1 MSILEKVLIIED
13 DLYIREELE
22 SIFKKR
28 GYVVESITNFNNTLE
43 DIRKS
48 NPDLIVLDLNL
59 PGMSGFE
66 ICKSVKQRTSFPVLI
81 LTSRNQVKDELNA
94 LDLGADD
101 YLTKP
106 CHPDRIIARA
116 EKIIKM
122 YGKIMNIISVGNLI
136 LDERIYEAKYVD
148 NSIILPENEGKI
160 LRALMI
166 NYPNIVK
173 KENLFIELWGTKEFV
188 DENILQVNMTRLRKS
203 LSKIKLDNIITT
215 IRGIGYKMEE
225 LNEE

>member
-1 MSILEKVLIIED
+1 MLIIED

-22 SIFKKR
+22 SIFEKR

-43 DIRKS
+43 DIKKS

-66 ICKSVKQRTSFPVLI
+66 ICKSLKQRTSFPVLI
-81 LTSRNQVKDELNA
+81 LTSRNQMKDELHA

-116 EKIIKM
+116 DKIIKM
-122 YGKIMNIISVGNLI
+122 YEKIINNISVGNLI
-136 LDERIYEAKYVD
+136 LDEKIYEVKYLE
-148 NSIILPENEGKI
+148 NSVILPENEGKI
-160 LRALMI
+160 LRNLMI
-166 NYPNIVK
+166 NYPKIVK
-173 KENLFIELWGTKEFV
+173 KEDLFIELWGTKDFV

-203 LSKIKLDNIITT
+203 LSKINLDNVITT
-215 IRGIGYKMEE
+215 IRGIGYKLEVIDEE
-225 LNEE
+225 

>member
-1 MSILEKVLIIED
+1 MLIIED

-22 SIFKKR
+22 SIFEKR

-43 DIRKS
+43 DIKKS

-66 ICKSVKQRTSFPVLI
+66 ICKSLKQRTSFPVLI
-81 LTSRNQVKDELNA
+81 LTSRNQMKDELHA

-116 EKIIKM
+116 DKIIKM
-122 YGKIMNIISVGNLI
+122 YEKIINNISVGNLI
-136 LDERIYEAKYVD
+136 LDEKIYQVKYLE
-148 NSIILPENEGKI
+148 NSVILPENEGKI
-160 LRALMI
+160 LRNLMI
-166 NYPNIVK
+166 NYPKIVK
-173 KENLFIELWGTKEFV
+173 KEDLFIELWGTKDFV

-203 LSKIKLDNIITT
+203 LSKINLDNVITT
-215 IRGIGYKMEE
+215 IRGIGYKLEVIDEE
-225 LNEE
+225 

>member
-1 MSILEKVLIIED
+1 MLIIED

-22 SIFKKR
+22 SIFEKR

-43 DIRKS
+43 DIKKS

-81 LTSRNQVKDELNA
+81 LTSRNQMKDELHA

-116 EKIIKM
+116 EKIISM
-122 YGKIMNIISVGNLI
+122 YGKIINNISVGNLI
-136 LDERIYEAKYVD
+136 LDEKIYEAKYLE
-148 NSIILPENEGKI
+148 NSIILPENEGKL
-160 LRALMI
+160 LRNLMI

-173 KENLFIELWGTKEFV
+173 KEDLFIELWGTKEFI

-203 LSKIKLDNIITT
+203 LSKINLDNIIKT
-215 IRGIGYKMEE
+215 IRGCGYKLEVFDDE
-225 LNEE
+225 

>member
-1 MSILEKVLIIED
+1 MLIIED

-22 SIFKKR
+22 SIFEKR

-43 DIRKS
+43 DIKKS

-81 LTSRNQVKDELNA
+81 LTSRNQMKDELHA

-116 EKIIKM
+116 EKIISM
-122 YGKIMNIISVGNLI
+122 YGKIINNISVGNLI
-136 LDERIYEAKYVD
+136 LYEKIYEAKYLE

-160 LRALMI
+160 LRNLMI

-173 KENLFIELWGTKEFV
+173 KEDLFIELWGTKEFI

-203 LSKIKLDNIITT
+203 LSKINLDNIIKT
-215 IRGIGYKMEE
+215 IRGCGYKLEVFDEE
-225 LNEE
+225 

>member
-1 MSILEKVLIIED
+1 MEKVLIIED

-22 SIFKKR
+22 SIFEKR

-43 DIRKS
+43 DIKKS

-81 LTSRNQVKDELNA
+81 LTSRNQMKDELHA

-116 EKIIKM
+116 EKIISM
-122 YGKIMNIISVGNLI
+122 YGKIINNISVGNLI
-136 LDERIYEAKYVD
+136 LDEKIYEAKYLE

-160 LRALMI
+160 LRNLMI

-173 KENLFIELWGTKEFV
+173 KEDLFIELWGTKEFI

-203 LSKIKLDNIITT
+203 LSKINLDNIIKT
-215 IRGIGYKMEE
+215 IRGCGYKLEVFDDE
-225 LNEE
+225 

>member
-1 MSILEKVLIIED
+1 MLIIED

-22 SIFKKR
+22 SIFEKR
-28 GYVVESITNFNNTLE
+28 GYVVESITNLNNTLE
-43 DIRKS
+43 DIKKS

-81 LTSRNQVKDELNA
+81 LTSRNQMKDELHA

-122 YGKIMNIISVGNLI
+122 YGKIINNISVGNLI
-136 LDERIYEAKYVD
+136 LDEKIYEAKYLE

-160 LRALMI
+160 LRNLMI

-173 KENLFIELWGTKEFV
+173 KEDLFIELWGTKEFI

-203 LSKIKLDNIITT
+203 LSKINLNNIITT
-215 IRGIGYKMEE
+215 IRGVGYKLEVIDEE
-225 LNEE
+225 

>member
-1 MSILEKVLIIED
+1 MEKVLIIED

-22 SIFKKR
+22 SIFEKR

-43 DIRKS
+43 DIKKS

-66 ICKSVKQRTSFPVLI
+66 ICKSLKQRTSFPVLI
-81 LTSRNQVKDELNA
+81 LTSRNQMKDELHA

-122 YGKIMNIISVGNLI
+122 YEKIINNISVGNLI
-136 LDERIYEAKYVD
+136 LDEKIYEVKYLE

-160 LRALMI
+160 LRNLMI
-166 NYPNIVK
+166 NYPKTVK
-173 KENLFIELWGTKEFV
+173 KEDLFIELWGTKDFV

-203 LSKIKLDNIITT
+203 LSKINLDNVITT
-215 IRGIGYKMEE
+215 IRGIGYKLEVIDEE
-225 LNEE
+225 

>member
-1 MSILEKVLIIED
+1 MLIIED

-22 SIFKKR
+22 SIFEKR

-43 DIRKS
+43 DIKKS

-66 ICKSVKQRTSFPVLI
+66 ICKSLKQRTSFPVLI
-81 LTSRNQVKDELNA
+81 LTSRNQMKDELHA

-116 EKIIKM
+116 DKIIKM
-122 YGKIMNIISVGNLI
+122 YEKIINNISVGNLI
-136 LDERIYEAKYVD
+136 LDEKIYEVKYLE
-148 NSIILPENEGKI
+148 NSVILPENEGRI
-160 LRALMI
+160 LRNLMI
-166 NYPNIVK
+166 NYPKIVK
-173 KENLFIELWGTKEFV
+173 KEDLFIELWGTKDFV

-203 LSKIKLDNIITT
+203 LSKINLDNLITT
-215 IRGIGYKMEE
+215 IRGIGYKLEVIDEE
-225 LNEE
+225 

>member
-1 MSILEKVLIIED
+1 MLIIED

-22 SIFKKR
+22 SIFEKR

-43 DIRKS
+43 DIKKS

-66 ICKSVKQRTSFPVLI
+66 ICKSLKQRTSFPVLI
-81 LTSRNQVKDELNA
+81 LTSRNQMKDELHA

-116 EKIIKM
+116 DKIIKM
-122 YGKIMNIISVGNLI
+122 YEKIINNISVGNLI
-136 LDERIYEAKYVD
+136 LDEKIYQVKY
-148 NSIILPENEGKI
+148 
-160 LRALMI
+160 
-166 NYPNIVK
+166 
-173 KENLFIELWGTKEFV
+173 
-188 DENILQVNMTRLRKS
+188 
-203 LSKIKLDNIITT
+203 
-215 IRGIGYKMEE
+215 
-225 LNEE
+225 

>member
-1 MSILEKVLIIED
+1 LGKVLIIED

-22 SIFKKR
+22 SIFEKR

-43 DIRKS
+43 DIKKS

-66 ICKSVKQRTSFPVLI
+66 ICKSVKQRTSFPVVI
-81 LTSRNQVKDELNA
+81 LTSRNQMKDELHA

-116 EKIIKM
+116 EKIISM
-122 YGKIMNIISVGNLI
+122 YGKIINNISVGNLI
-136 LDERIYEAKYVD
+136 LDEKIYEAKYLE

-160 LRALMI
+160 LRNLMI

-173 KENLFIELWGTKEFV
+173 KEDLFIELWGTKDFI

-203 LSKIKLDNIITT
+203 LSKINLDNIIKT
-215 IRGIGYKMEE
+215 IRGCGYKLEVFDEE
-225 LNEE
+225 

>member
-1 MSILEKVLIIED
+1 MEKVLIIED

-22 SIFKKR
+22 SIFEKK

-43 DIRKS
+43 DIKKS

-66 ICKSVKQRTSFPVLI
+66 ICKSVKQRTYFPVLI
-81 LTSRNQVKDELNA
+81 LTSRNQMKDELHA

-116 EKIIKM
+116 EKIISM
-122 YGKIMNIISVGNLI
+122 YGKIINNISVGNLI
-136 LDERIYEAKYVD
+136 LDEKIYEAKYLE

-160 LRALMI
+160 LRNLMI

-173 KENLFIELWGTKEFV
+173 KEDLFIELWGTKEFI

-203 LSKIKLDNIITT
+203 LSKINLDNIIKT
-215 IRGIGYKMEE
+215 IRGCGYKLEVIDEE
-225 LNEE
+225 

>member
-1 MSILEKVLIIED
+1 MLIIED

-22 SIFKKR
+22 SIFEKK

-43 DIRKS
+43 DIKKS

-81 LTSRNQVKDELNA
+81 LTSRNQMKDELHA

-122 YGKIMNIISVGNLI
+122 YGKIINNISVGNLI
-136 LDERIYEAKYVD
+136 LDEKIHEAKYLE

-160 LRALMI
+160 LRNLMI

-173 KENLFIELWGTKEFV
+173 KEDLFIELWGTKEFI

-203 LSKIKLDNIITT
+203 LSKINLNNVITT
-215 IRGIGYKMEE
+215 IRGVGYKLEVIDEE
-225 LNEE
+225 

>member
-1 MSILEKVLIIED
+1 MEKVLIIED

-22 SIFKKR
+22 SIFEKR

-173 KENLFIELWGTKEFV
+173 KEELFIELWGTKEFV

>member
-1 MSILEKVLIIED
+1 MLIIED

-22 SIFKKR
+22 SIFEKR
-28 GYVVESITNFNNTLE
+28 GYVVESTTNFNNTLE
-43 DIRKS
+43 DIKKS

-81 LTSRNQVKDELNA
+81 LTSRNQMKDELHA

-122 YGKIMNIISVGNLI
+122 YGKIINIISVRNLT
-136 LDERIYEAKYVD
+136 LDERIYEAKYIN

-173 KENLFIELWGTKEFV
+173 KEDLFIELWGTKDFV

>member
-1 MSILEKVLIIED
+1 MEKVLIIED

-22 SIFKKR
+22 NIFEKR
-28 GYVVESITNFNNTLE
+28 GYVVESITNLNNTLE
-43 DIRKS
+43 DIKKS

-81 LTSRNQVKDELNA
+81 LTSRNQMKDELHA

-122 YGKIMNIISVGNLI
+122 YGKIINNISVGNLI
-136 LDERIYEAKYVD
+136 LDEKIYEAKYLE

-160 LRALMI
+160 LRNLMI

-173 KENLFIELWGTKEFV
+173 KEDLFIELWGTKEFI

-203 LSKIKLDNIITT
+203 LSKINLDNIIKT
-215 IRGIGYKMEE
+215 IRGCGYKLEVFDEE
-225 LNEE
+225 

>member
-1 MSILEKVLIIED
+1 MLIIED

-22 SIFKKR
+22 SIFEKR

-43 DIRKS
+43 DIKKS

-59 PGMSGFE
+59 PGMSGFA
-66 ICKSVKQRTSFPVLI
+66 ICKSLKQRTSFPVLI
-81 LTSRNQVKDELNA
+81 LTSRNQMKDELHA

-122 YGKIMNIISVGNLI
+122 YEKIINNISVGNLI
-136 LDERIYEAKYVD
+136 LDEKIYEVKYLE
-148 NSIILPENEGKI
+148 NSVILPENEGKI
-160 LRALMI
+160 LRNLMI
-166 NYPNIVK
+166 NYPKIVK
-173 KENLFIELWGTKEFV
+173 KEDLFIELWGTKDFV

-203 LSKIKLDNIITT
+203 LSKINLDNVITT
-215 IRGIGYKMEE
+215 IRGIGYKLEVIDEE
-225 LNEE
+225 

>member
-1 MSILEKVLIIED
+1 MLIIED

-22 SIFKKR
+22 SIFEKR

-43 DIRKS
+43 DIKKS

-66 ICKSVKQRTSFPVLI
+66 ICKSLKQRTSFPVLI
-81 LTSRNQVKDELNA
+81 LTSRNQMKDELHA

-116 EKIIKM
+116 DKIIKM
-122 YGKIMNIISVGNLI
+122 YERIINNISVGNLI
-136 LDERIYEAKYVD
+136 LDEKIYEVKYLE

-160 LRALMI
+160 LRNLMI
-166 NYPNIVK
+166 NYPKTVK
-173 KENLFIELWGTKEFV
+173 KEDLFIELWGTKDFV

-203 LSKIKLDNIITT
+203 LSKINLDNVITT
-215 IRGIGYKMEE
+215 IRGIGYKLEVIDEE
-225 LNEE
+225 

>member
-1 MSILEKVLIIED
+1 MEKVLIIED

-22 SIFKKR
+22 SIFEKR

-43 DIRKS
+43 DIKKS

-81 LTSRNQVKDELNA
+81 LTSRNQMKDELHA

-116 EKIIKM
+116 EKIISM
-122 YGKIMNIISVGNLI
+122 YGKIINNISVGNLI
-136 LDERIYEAKYVD
+136 LDEKIYEAKYLE

-160 LRALMI
+160 LRNLMI
-166 NYPNIVK
+166 NYPNIVR
-173 KENLFIELWGTKEFV
+173 KEDLFIELWGTKEFI

-203 LSKIKLDNIITT
+203 LSKINLDNIIKT
-215 IRGIGYKMEE
+215 IRGCGYKLEVFDEE
-225 LNEE
+225 

>member
-1 MSILEKVLIIED
+1 MEKVLIIED

-22 SIFKKR
+22 SIFEKR

-43 DIRKS
+43 DIKKS

-66 ICKSVKQRTSFPVLI
+66 ICKSLKQRTSFPVLI
-81 LTSRNQVKDELNA
+81 LTSRNQMKDELHA

-116 EKIIKM
+116 DKIIKM
-122 YGKIMNIISVGNLI
+122 YEKIINNISVGNLI
-136 LDERIYEAKYVD
+136 LDEKIYEVKYLE
-148 NSIILPENEGKI
+148 NSVILPENEGRI
-160 LRALMI
+160 LRNLMI
-166 NYPNIVK
+166 NYPKIVK
-173 KENLFIELWGTKEFV
+173 KEDLFIELWGTKDFV

-203 LSKIKLDNIITT
+203 LSKINLDNLITT
-215 IRGIGYKMEE
+215 IRGIGYKLEVIDEE
-225 LNEE
+225 

>member
-22 SIFKKR
+22 SIFEKK
-28 GYVVESITNFNNTLE
+28 GYVVESIINFNNTLE
-43 DIRKS
+43 DIKKS

-66 ICKSVKQRTSFPVLI
+66 ICKSVKERTSFPILI
-81 LTSRNQVKDELNA
+81 LTSRNQMKDELHA

-122 YGKIMNIISVGNLI
+122 YGKIINNISVGNLI
-136 LDERIYEAKYVD
+136 LDEKIYEAKYLD

-160 LRALMI
+160 LRNLMI
-166 NYPNIVK
+166 NYPKIVK
-173 KENLFIELWGTKEFV
+173 KEDLFIELWGTKEFV

-203 LSKIKLDNIITT
+203 LSKINLNNVITT
-215 IRGIGYKMEE
+215 IRGIGYKLEVIDEE
-225 LNEE
+225 

>member
-1 MSILEKVLIIED
+1 MEKVLIIED

-22 SIFKKR
+22 SIFEKR

-43 DIRKS
+43 DIKKS

-66 ICKSVKQRTSFPVLI
+66 ICKSLKQRTSFPVLI
-81 LTSRNQVKDELNA
+81 LTSRNQMKDELHA

-116 EKIIKM
+116 DKIIKM
-122 YGKIMNIISVGNLI
+122 YERIINNISVGNLI
-136 LDERIYEAKYVD
+136 LDEKIYEVKYLE

-160 LRALMI
+160 LRNLMI
-166 NYPNIVK
+166 NYPKTVK
-173 KENLFIELWGTKEFV
+173 KEDLFIELWGTKDFV

-203 LSKIKLDNIITT
+203 LSKINLDNVITT
-215 IRGIGYKMEE
+215 IRGIGYKLEVIDEE
-225 LNEE
+225 

>member
-22 SIFKKR
+22 SIFEKK

-43 DIRKS
+43 DIKKS

-81 LTSRNQVKDELNA
+81 LTSRNQMKDELHA

-122 YGKIMNIISVGNLI
+122 YGKIINNISVGNLI
-136 LDERIYEAKYVD
+136 LDEKIYEAKYLE

-160 LRALMI
+160 LRNLMI
-166 NYPNIVK
+166 NYPKIVK
-173 KENLFIELWGTKEFV
+173 KEDLFIELWGTKEFV

-203 LSKIKLDNIITT
+203 LSKINLDNIITT
-215 IRGIGYKMEE
+215 IRGIGYKLEVIDEE
-225 LNEE
+225 

>member
-1 MSILEKVLIIED
+1 MLIIED

-22 SIFKKR
+22 SVFEKK
-28 GYVVESITNFNNTLE
+28 GYVVESITNFNNTFE
-43 DIRKS
+43 DIKKS

-66 ICKSVKQRTSFPVLI
+66 ICKSVKERTSFPILI
-81 LTSRNQVKDELNA
+81 LTSRNQMKDELHA

-116 EKIIKM
+116 DKIIKM
-122 YGKIMNIISVGNLI
+122 YEKIINNISVGNLI
-136 LDERIYEAKYVD
+136 LDEKIYEARYLE

-160 LRALMI
+160 LRNLMI
-166 NYPNIVK
+166 NYPKIVK
-173 KENLFIELWGTKEFV
+173 KEDLFIELWGTKEFI

-203 LSKIKLDNIITT
+203 LSKINLDNIITT
-215 IRGIGYKMEE
+215 IRGIGYKLEGIDE
-225 LNEE
+225 K

>member
-1 MSILEKVLIIED
+1 MLIIED

-22 SIFKKR
+22 SIFEKK

-43 DIRKS
+43 DIKKS

-81 LTSRNQVKDELNA
+81 LTSRNQMKDELHA

-116 EKIIKM
+116 EKIISM
-122 YGKIMNIISVGNLI
+122 YGKIINNISVGNLI
-136 LDERIYEAKYVD
+136 LDEKIYEAKYLE

-160 LRALMI
+160 LRNLMI

-173 KENLFIELWGTKEFV
+173 KEDLFIELWGTKEFI

-203 LSKIKLDNIITT
+203 LSKINLDNIIKT
-215 IRGIGYKMEE
+215 IRGCGYKLEVLDEE
-225 LNEE
+225 

>member
-1 MSILEKVLIIED
+1 MEKVLIIED

-22 SIFKKR
+22 SIFEKR

-43 DIRKS
+43 DIKKS

-81 LTSRNQVKDELNA
+81 LTSRNQMKDELHA

-116 EKIIKM
+116 EKIISM
-122 YGKIMNIISVGNLI
+122 YGKIINNISVGNLI
-136 LDERIYEAKYVD
+136 LDEKIYEAKYLE

-160 LRALMI
+160 LRNLMI

-173 KENLFIELWGTKEFV
+173 KEDLFIELWGTKEFI

-203 LSKIKLDNIITT
+203 LSKINLDNIIKT
-215 IRGIGYKMEE
+215 IRGCGYKLEVFDEE
-225 LNEE
+225 

>member
-1 MSILEKVLIIED
+1 VLIIED

-22 SIFKKR
+22 SIFEKR

-43 DIRKS
+43 DIKKS

-81 LTSRNQVKDELNA
+81 LTSRNQMKDELHA

-122 YGKIMNIISVGNLI
+122 YGKIMNIISVGNLT

-173 KENLFIELWGTKEFV
+173 KEDLFIELWGTKEFV